1 MAHDILKKTTAAGL
15 GSLMILITANTA
27 VQAAGLA
34 AGLKAS
40 SQGIGLELT
49 GSVGERLN
57 VRIGA
62 NYFKLGKTLDK
73 SGNEYDF
80 DLKLKSFNALADWHV
95 FGNGFRLTGGA
106 VIDKNTLDGQA
117 LDANSYDIG
126 GMTFTSAE
134 VGVLTG
140 NINFRDVSPYMGIG
154 WGNPLSKDSGWTFM
168 ADLGVVFTGTA
179 RVDLT
184 STGGTLS
191 NDPAFL
197 AEVAREENDVR
208 DDLDGFKYYPVLSL
222 GFSYRF

>member
-1 MAHDILKKTTAAGL
+1 MTYDILKKTTAAGF

-27 VQAAGLA
+27 LQAGGVA
-34 AGLKAS
+34 AGLKVS

-49 GSVGERLN
+49 GSVSERLN
-57 VRIGA
+57 LRIGA

-73 SGNEYDF
+73 SGNKYDF

-95 FGNGFRLTGGA
+95 LGNGFRLTGGA
-106 VIDKNTLDGQA
+106 VMDKNTLDGQA

-134 VGVLTG
+134 VGTLTG
-140 NINFRDVSPYMGIG
+140 NIRFRDVSPYVGIG
-154 WGNPLSKDSGWTFM
+154 WGNPLSRDSGWTFM

-184 STGGTLS
+184 SAGGTLS

-197 AEVAREENDVR
+197 VEVAREENDVR
-208 DDLDGFKYYPVLSL
+208 DDLDGFKYYPVVSL